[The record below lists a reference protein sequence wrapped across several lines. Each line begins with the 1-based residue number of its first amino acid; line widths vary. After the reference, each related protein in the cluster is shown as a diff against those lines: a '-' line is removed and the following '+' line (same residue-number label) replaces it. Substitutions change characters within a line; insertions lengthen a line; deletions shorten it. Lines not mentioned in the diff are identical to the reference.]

1 MHLGHRVDGD
11 VFRYLSLV
19 PGDMEGEGREGKS
32 PSLVNLFLPL
42 QTGYLESRS
51 FISAL
56 LSFCRRA
63 TVEGPVMLD
72 EESPAKSDYGMR
84 QRVSSSSVGEDQQR
98 LLELLGEVRSSVP
111 ASIRRGDLAW
121 IDLVLRVFVA
131 FGNFGYDCV

>member
-1 MHLGHRVDGD
+1 
-11 VFRYLSLV
+11 
-19 PGDMEGEGREGKS
+19 
-32 PSLVNLFLPL
+32 
-42 QTGYLESRS
+42 
-51 FISAL
+51 
-56 LSFCRRA
+56 
-63 TVEGPVMLD
+63 MLD